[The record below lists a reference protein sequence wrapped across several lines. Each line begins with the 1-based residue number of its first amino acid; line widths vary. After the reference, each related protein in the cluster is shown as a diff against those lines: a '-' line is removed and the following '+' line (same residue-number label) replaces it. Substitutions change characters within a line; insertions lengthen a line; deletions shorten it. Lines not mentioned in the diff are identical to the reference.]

1 MTIKE
6 VKQEIIN
13 HFNELQQNE
22 ETRRTDGY
30 EIGDV
35 DHIRLRELFCKCPS
49 TIYMDHLT
57 IKEASRQISTPE
69 IAVQKIPNGEI
80 KVKGAI
86 VIFVQQ
92 FFPSRYELGEVH
104 EIATSHEEE
113 LDSLRKR
120 ITELSGCQYV
130 TLTLGEKWESYKLL
144 NIPKMITFKPK
155 IEKKKEESDS
165 NEDSEDEIKRRIP
178 RHMYQNPIYTVRR
191 LQVRDGDIVY
201 FWDNTEELKQL
212 TNEETRSLTLKE
224 RGLKSRKNKYQDREE
239 SLHIKEKDVGIEDEE

>member
-1 MTIKE
+1 
-6 VKQEIIN
+6 
-13 HFNELQQNE
+13 
-22 ETRRTDGY
+22 
-30 EIGDV
+30 
-35 DHIRLRELFCKCPS
+35 
-49 TIYMDHLT
+49 MDQLT
-57 IKEASRQISTPE
+57 IKEACRQIFTPE

-80 KVKGAI
+80 KVKGSI

-104 EIATSHEEE
+104 ELATSYEEE

-120 ITELSGCQYV
+120 ITELTECQNV

-144 NIPKMITFKPK
+144 NIPKLFSFKPK
-155 IEKKKEESDS
+155 IEKKKEESENDS
-165 NEDSEDEIKRRIP
+165 QDDESDDEIKSRIP

-201 FWDNTEELKQL
+201 FWDTTEELKEL
-212 TNEETRSLTLKE
+212 TTEETRSLMLKE
-224 RGLKSRKNKYQDREE
+224 RGLKSRRNKYQDREE